1 MNLYIKCTAKPYSFL
16 VFDATLTS
24 HNPSRIR
31 KNLSEIISKLIMT
44 IDNYI
49 RDEILHIN
57 REAAK
62 TSALSYGKISKYKY
76 LAGEEILPSNRRKII
91 EQAKF
96 AYSSLEKPLEKQ
108 TEQRVVDLKS
118 LKPISYII
126 NQNIEKFIFLVNIL
140 YLLFFKRYT

>member
-62 TSALSYGKISKYKY
+62 TSALSYGKIS
-76 LAGEEILPSNRRKII
+76 
-91 EQAKF
+91 
-96 AYSSLEKPLEKQ
+96 
-108 TEQRVVDLKS
+108 
-118 LKPISYII
+118 
-126 NQNIEKFIFLVNIL
+126 
-140 YLLFFKRYT
+140 